1 MVGRTPAEAVHHYL
15 ELLRPVVACVSDA
28 VINVAGG
35 YHPSE
40 QPHSL
45 LLNNGMPVRL
55 TAGALIRV
63 FQRYR
68 LVAGV
73 NPSAPWKAAIVAYSY
88 ALDAE
93 DGPEIFS
100 YQWHPSGPSPVGYPH
115 LHIGAGAAVGN
126 TAVDTQAWSGS
137 HKYVTVLRGR
147 RRPCYDW
154 RMARE
159 TLTPSEIARLLVSQR
174 RVMDHTCPMCGA
186 TFRGRVGARYCSNRC
201 RQAAK
206 RERQRSEAAKG

>member
-28 VINVAGG
+28 AINVAGG

-45 LLNNGMPVRL
+45 LLNDGTPVRL
-55 TAGALIRV
+55 SGGARVRV

-73 NPSAPWKAAIVAYSY
+73 NPSAPWKVAIVAYSY

-115 LHIGAGAAVGN
+115 LHIGVGAAVGN
-126 TAVDTQAWSGS
+126 TAVNQAHFPTG
-137 HKYVTVLRGR
+137 HVALGTFFRLLITDFAIPPR
-147 RRPCYDW
+147 RRDW
-154 RMARE
+154 DRILAE
-159 TLTPSEIARLLVSQR
+159 TETA
-174 RVMDHTCPMCGA
+174 DTA
-186 TFRGRVGARYCSNRC
+186 
-201 RQAAK
+201 
-206 RERQRSEAAKG
+206 